1 MTTEIMHFNIRVY
14 VIIINEKNE
23 ILLSDEYQMDMRM
36 TKFPG
41 GGLIP
46 GEGITDC
53 IKREAMEEFG
63 QEIEIIRH
71 YYTTDFFQ
79 KSMFFKDTQ
88 LISIYY
94 LARFTRKPQF
104 AISEKPYDFEDIN
117 GSQSFR
123 WFPLQQICAD
133 IMSFPIDKKVAD
145 MLNGDCGRGLCV
157 G

>member
-1 MTTEIMHFNIRVY
+1 MTTEIKHFNIRVY

-23 ILLSDEYQMDMRM
+23 VLLSDEYQMDMRM

-41 GGLIP
+41 GGLKP

-53 IKREAMEEFG
+53 TKREAREEFG

-79 KSMFFKDTQ
+79 KAMFFKDTQ

-94 LARFTRKPQF
+94 LARFTREPQF
-104 AISEKPYDFEDIN
+104 AVSEKPYDFEDVN

-133 IMSFPIDKKVAD
+133 IMTLPVDKKVAD
-145 MLNGDCGRGLCV
+145 MLKNDFNQG
-157 G
+157 